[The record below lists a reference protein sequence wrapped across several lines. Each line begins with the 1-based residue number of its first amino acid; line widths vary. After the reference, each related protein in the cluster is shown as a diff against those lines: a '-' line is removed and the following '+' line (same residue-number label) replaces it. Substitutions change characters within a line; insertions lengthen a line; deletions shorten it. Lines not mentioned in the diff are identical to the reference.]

1 MTDDARKKFLTAW
14 QKRKKETVMHPFLG
28 EKCEWGILP
37 FIQAQLLSRHI
48 REDITEYPPYLWR

>member
-1 MTDDARKKFLTAW
+1 M
-14 QKRKKETVMHPFLG
+14 RKKETVMHPFLG
-28 EKCEWGILP
+28 EKCEWGILT